1 MNPIVE
7 KRERKNWGRKIIIVI
22 ITAVLCAICGNPL
35 TDCTITARRTP
46 LAAPVHP
53 QERKA
58 VRNRPPSNPSR
69 GPVGLMVRQTPN
81 SSNLKCFIFFT
92 MSLTL
97 LIILFLFLP

>member
-7 KRERKNWGRKIIIVI
+7 NREKRNWGRKIIMVI
-22 ITAVLCAICGNPL
+22 KTAVLVVIISFL
-35 TDCTITARRTP
+35 TDITIKPRMTP

-53 QERKA
+53 QARKA

-81 SSNLKCFIFFT
+81 SSNLK
-92 MSLTL
+92 
-97 LIILFLFLP
+97 